1 VENFVGFTYTFS
13 KPSGTCQDEI
23 DDVQWRLDAD
33 GLHLHLVDVK
43 NVSFQEVQAT
53 FDAKPWQKIANQ

>member
-1 VENFVGFTYTFS
+1 MGFTYTFS

-23 DDVQWRLDAD
+23 DDVQWRFDAD